1 MTLVVSCCLWVLT
14 ATAVAL
20 MPMRRQ
26 FLPGLILLL
35 AAPALLIWILLA
47 AGPVWALGA
56 ALAFVSLFRKPLRYL
71 ARWVR
76 ERFSEAIS

>member
-26 FLPGLILLL
+26 FLPDLILLL
-35 AAPALLIWILLA
+35 AAPALLIWVLLA
-47 AGPVWALGA
+47 AGRVWALGA
-56 ALAFVSLFRKPLRYL
+56 ALAFVSLYRKPSRYR
-71 ARWVR
+71 ARQVR
-76 ERFSEAIS
+76 ERLSEAMS